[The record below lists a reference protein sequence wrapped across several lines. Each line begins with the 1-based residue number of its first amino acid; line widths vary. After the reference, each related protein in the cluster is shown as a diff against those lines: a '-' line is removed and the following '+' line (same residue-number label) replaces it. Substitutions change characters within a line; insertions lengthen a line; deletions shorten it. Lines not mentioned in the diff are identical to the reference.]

1 MLLDDF
7 LSKFVQTTDFP
18 TLDAMKFLMKNLGSP
33 EKELKFIHIA
43 GTNGKGSTCEM
54 LNHILMLSNYK
65 VGKFMSPHLIVSNES
80 ICVNNVQ
87 ITDNEFI
94 KKNLKH
100 LHKTIL
106 TKLKDASPVSKY

>member
-43 GTNGKGSTCEM
+43 GTNGKGSTC
-54 LNHILMLSNYK
+54 
-65 VGKFMSPHLIVSNES
+65 
-80 ICVNNVQ
+80 
-87 ITDNEFI
+87 
-94 KKNLKH
+94 
-100 LHKTIL
+100 
-106 TKLKDASPVSKY
+106 